1 MSQDMQTCITP
12 VDMLRKDS
20 MHHHGRE
27 DFGRYAGAVAC
38 VDSYGGAMSGLGE
51 SRSDFAAR
59 QLRVRLNRFELA
71 VLQRMQN
78 VQIAA
83 AASAAATDSEVE
95 RLFGRVDKSTRRKR
109 QRTS

>member
-12 VDMLRKDS
+12 VDMLHKDS
-20 MHHHGRE
+20 MQPHGRKGF
-27 DFGRYAGAVAC
+27 DRYAGAVAC
-38 VDSYGGAMSGLGE
+38 VDSYAGAMSGLGE
-51 SRSDFAAR
+51 SRSDSAGR
-59 QLRVRLNRFELA
+59 QLRLNRFELA
-71 VLQRMQN
+71 VAQHMQN

-83 AASAAATDSEVE
+83 ASAAAIDSEVE